1 MSGAAP
7 FSDWGA
13 FGAVAALL
21 FGLVI
26 GSFLNVLVHR
36 LPRGESV
43 IRPGSRCPACGAP
56 VRGRDNIPLLSW
68 LLLRARCR
76 DCRAPI
82 SPVYPLVEVVNG
94 ALWSLCFLR
103 APSYPDFLAA
113 AFLVSAC
120 LALLLID
127 AEFQLLPDAITLSG
141 IAVGIALSFFSV
153 TRTPLSAALGAAAG
167 AGGLFAVAFVYE
179 KIAGQEGMG
188 LGDVKML
195 GMVGAFLGP
204 SGVVV
209 TVLLG
214 SVAGS
219 AVGLGLMAARRG
231 SMKTALPF
239 GVFLSL
245 GAVASLFFGEP
256 LVAQYRGLFR

>member
-1 MSGAAP
+1 M
-7 FSDWGA
+7 
-13 FGAVAALL
+13 
-21 FGLVI
+21 
-26 GSFLNVLVHR
+26 
-36 LPRGESV
+36 
-43 IRPGSRCPACGAP
+43 
-56 VRGRDNIPLLSW
+56 
-68 LLLRARCR
+68 
-76 DCRAPI
+76 
-82 SPVYPLVEVVNG
+82 
-94 ALWSLCFLR
+94 CFLR

-141 IAVGIALSFFSV
+141 IAAGIALSFFSAS
-153 TRTPLSAALGAAAG
+153 RTPLSAVLGAAVG
-167 AGGLFAVAFVYE
+167 AGGLFAVAFLYE

-195 GMVGAFLGP
+195 GMIGAFLGP

-209 TVLLG
+209 TVLLS

-231 SMKTALPF
+231 SMKMALPF
-239 GVFLSL
+239 GIFLSL
-245 GAVASLFFGEP
+245 GAVAALFFGEP
-256 LVAQYRGLFR
+256 LMATYRGLFR